1 MRYNHLARLTYPL
14 SIKPSGVQIMKTIF
28 KKLTAI
34 TLSASMIIMS
44 LLSTSVQAKMLTSEE
59 AISLQ
64 NKAQIIERISSKEV
78 SEKLIAMGVNTDNLK
93 TRIDNLSQDE
103 LNTLNNQM
111 DQLPAGSGG
120 LGVVVFIFVVL
131 VITDMIGA
139 TDVFPFVDP
148 V

>member
-1 MRYNHLARLTYPL
+1 
-14 SIKPSGVQIMKTIF
+14 
-28 KKLTAI
+28 
-34 TLSASMIIMS
+34 
-44 LLSTSVQAKMLTSEE
+44 MLTSEE